1 MPFDLKGKNEK
12 QLVSIVV
19 EKETVS
25 CEHIERF
32 FFYCRCHFHYINR
45 LPKHSTC
52 QLELPTVF
60 YTTHHNAH
68 RLPGFSC
75 LLVLLRQLVLLFLF
89 SAAFET
95 VLLRCL
101 LIFQLLM
108 LPLMRQNPLWA
119 R

>member
-32 FFYCRCHFHYINR
+32 FFIVAAIFIT
-45 LPKHSTC
+45 LTVC
-52 QLELPTVF
+52 Q
-60 YTTHHNAH
+60 
-68 RLPGFSC
+68 SIQ
-75 LLVLLRQLVLLFLF
+75 RQLVLLFLF